1 MEPPP
6 VCLMYSVSL
15 EKEVT
20 AAFIMRS
27 CITPRHCP
35 PYLDT
40 VRIIK
45 AETDR
50 YPVYTGIPAIPLYDN
65 PSSKTKTAQP
75 KHGAVKGSNLLLY
88 LAVKPVLKNSPF
100 FRDVAEPLQL
110 CKYFLNKGVY
120 HRFKRYRYCFC
131 RNRRFWC

>member
-1 MEPPP
+1 MPLKEFDSPAIFRKRGYHSFYYALVPRTK
-6 VCLMYSVSL
+6 VSSL
-15 EKEVT
+15 TVN
-20 AAFIMRS
+20 
-27 CITPRHCP
+27 
-35 PYLDT
+35 T

-50 YPVYTGIPAIPLYDN
+50 YPVYTGIPAIPLCDN

-120 HRFKRYRYCFC
+120 HRFKRYRCCFC